1 MIGTTLEKIALEIRH
16 LQRTEVSEVNEY
28 FDKNQKGSSAMP
40 HKKNPIGSENI
51 CGLSRVLRGYAM
63 SAFEDN
69 ALWHERDISHSS
81 VERIIAPDATTLLD
95 YMLNR
100 LSLIA
105 KNLIV
110 HKERMI
116 ENIYA
121 TYGVIFSGR
130 FVNKLVEKGLSRE
143 EAYDLIQ
150 PLALRSY
157 SERIMFKELLL
168 KDQKLMSIMNADE
181 IEDCFDLAYHLRHV
195 DDILKRVGI
204 M

>member
-1 MIGTTLEKIALEIRH
+1 MTSYAVRFRNLNEFGIPARTLFAAAVASVLEITVRRH
-16 LQRTEVSEVNEY
+16 IDGVGNVAGNAVQ
-28 FDKNQKGSSAMP
+28 
-40 HKKNPIGSENI
+40 PIDVPVYHRFRLLKSH
-51 CGLSRVLRGYAM
+51 RVRM
-63 SAFEDN
+63 
-69 ALWHERDISHSS
+69 
-81 VERIIAPDATTLLD
+81 
-95 YMLNR
+95 
-100 LSLIA
+100 
-105 KNLIV
+105 
-110 HKERMI
+110 ERMI

-157 SERIMFKELLL
+157 NERIMFKELLL